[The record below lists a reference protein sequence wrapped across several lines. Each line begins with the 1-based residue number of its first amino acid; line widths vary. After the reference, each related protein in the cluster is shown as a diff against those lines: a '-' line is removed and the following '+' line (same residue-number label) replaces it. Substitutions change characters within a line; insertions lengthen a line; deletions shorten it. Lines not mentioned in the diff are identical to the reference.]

1 MHIWSNEEAKLNR
14 RALLQFGA
22 GLSIWALFSPARSEA
37 EPAYPARVLSLV
49 VPRPAGGVVD
59 IIAREWGNKV
69 NKVLGATYIEN
80 IGGGGGTIGAAFA
93 ARAPADGYTLLFG
106 TTSELVLSPILSH
119 QSYDPVAS
127 FEPISIICESVA
139 AIVVNPN
146 VPATNLGELVAYAK
160 ENPGQLNYGSAGAGT
175 VSNLAGELFKREAGL
190 PDITHIPYRGG
201 GEAMSDL
208 IADHIP
214 IMTPMMSQT
223 IIELHRQGRIRVLAV
238 ASERRLDAMPDIA
251 TAGEGR
257 DFPISSPGFSSVCS
271 RPRKRRS
278 LLSLR
283 STPPLMSQWKTLI
296 LRKSFSAAGFKS
308 VTNRTP
314 HPPRGISRAKSPGGG
329 KLCQQVG
336 LSAKR

>member
-22 GLSIWALFSPARSEA
+22 GLSIWALFSRARSEA
-37 EPAYPARVLSLV
+37 APAYPARVIKLV

-146 VPATNLGELVAYAK
+146 VPAANLSELVAYAK

-214 IMTPMMSQT
+214 IMTPMMSET

-251 TAGEGR
+251 TAAEQG
-257 DFPISSPGFSSVCS
+257 FPDLIARLFVGLFAPAE
-271 RPRKRRS
+271 
-278 LLSLR
+278 
-283 STPPLMSQWKTLI
+283 TPQPIIAQVDAATHVAMEDPD
-296 LRKSFSAAGFKS
+296 LRKSFSAAGFES
-308 VTNRTP
+308 VTESDAASATRYL
-314 HPPRGISRAKSPGGG
+314 KSEIARWRPI
-329 KLCQQVG
+329 LQQVG